1 MMNPNKILEHKCIE
15 LFPKSDESVLPP
27 NVEPGF
33 EGSYRQQRQRH
44 EEYSTQTRSR
54 WV

>member
-33 EGSYRQQRQRH
+33 EGSYRQQRQKH

-54 WV
+54 